1 MAELNKW
8 CSAIIVLHEFKLVS
22 NE

>member
-8 CSAIIVLHEFKLVS
+8 CSAIIVLPEFKLVS